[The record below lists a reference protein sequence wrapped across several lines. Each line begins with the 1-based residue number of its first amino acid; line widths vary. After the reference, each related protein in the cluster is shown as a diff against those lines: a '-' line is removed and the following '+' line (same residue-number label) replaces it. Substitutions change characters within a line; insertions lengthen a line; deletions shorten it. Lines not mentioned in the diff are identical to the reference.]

1 MTTEQMRARLCERYP
16 GSAWAKK
23 VQRMPEDQVQAI
35 YLRLERDG
43 ELNGPKKKPAHVPAS
58 PKKTIFYC
66 SDCQTTFMADNPD
79 TEECRYCGSRRL
91 SKEPPYE
98 QIKKEN

>member
-1 MTTEQMRARLCERYP
+1 
-16 GSAWAKK
+16 
-23 VQRMPEDQVQAI
+23 MPEDQVQAI

-66 SDCQTTFMADNPD
+66 SDCHQAFMADNPD
-79 TEECRYCGSRRL
+79 TEECRYCGSRKL
-91 SKEPPYE
+91 TSNPPYVRIE
-98 QIKKEN
+98 KEK